1 MNKTV
6 LIIGRIILLSLATP
20 LAASAAETVSSSFS
34 FLGSLLQML
43 AALAVVI
50 GLILLMYYAA
60 NRWLPALSPTRGI
73 SRYIRVLETRY
84 LAPKQAL
91 VLVEIGGEYLLLG
104 SSPTGVQLI
113 KQIDM
118 LEEIEVIEE
127 PLAAI
132 WQQQTAARFRT
143 ILAGM
148 MKGKNNGMPQN
159 SGTEVQP

>member
-1 MNKTV
+1 MSKIV
-6 LIIGRIILLSLATP
+6 LISGRMILLALATP
-20 LAASAAETVSSSFS
+20 LAASAAESATSSFS

-60 NRWLPALSPTRGI
+60 NRWLPTLSPTRGI
-73 SRYIRVLETRY
+73 NRYIRVLETRY

-91 VLVEIGGEYLLLG
+91 VLVEVGGEYLLLG

-118 LEEIEVIEE
+118 LEEIDVIEE
-127 PLAAI
+127 PLAAL
-132 WQQQTAARFRT
+132 WQHQAAERFRT

-148 MKGKNNGMPQN
+148 MKGKNGDMPHN
-159 SGTEVQP
+159 SGNEVQP